1 MESAESLVVSV
12 FDYFAVIRSAQS
24 PQILG
29 KDIVAD
35 NVKWQSSWLDWYWTD
50 ETKHFKYTGERFH
63 AMKYVR
69 ALYF

>member
-1 MESAESLVVSV
+1 MESAESLIVSV
-12 FDYFAVIRSAQS
+12 FDYFAVIWSAQS

-35 NVKWQSSWLDWYWTD
+35 NVKWQSSWLDWYSGL
-50 ETKHFKYTGERFH
+50 TKQNTSSTLVRE
-63 AMKYVR
+63 YVR

>member
-35 NVKWQSSWLDWYWTD
+35 NVKWQSS
-50 ETKHFKYTGERFH
+50 
-63 AMKYVR
+63 
-69 ALYF
+69 